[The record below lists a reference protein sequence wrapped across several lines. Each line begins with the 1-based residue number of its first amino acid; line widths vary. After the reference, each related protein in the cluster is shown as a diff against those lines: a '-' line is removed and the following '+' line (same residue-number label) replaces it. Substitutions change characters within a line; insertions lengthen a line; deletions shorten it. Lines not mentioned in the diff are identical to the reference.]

1 MGLPGRRRSG
11 QRLVAPVGVAGVLP
25 PGLLRS
31 LRVVGGAARPGG
43 RSRHAPLLGSTS
55 ERRGAGDL
63 RPAVPVSGVAV
74 GTGHRRTARLVVH
87 LPLDEQCRCVR
98 SLG

>member
-1 MGLPGRRRSG
+1 MGLPGSGRPG
-11 QRLVAPVGVAGVLP
+11 QRLVAPVGVVGVLP
-25 PGLLRS
+25 PGLRCP

-43 RSRHAPLLGSTS
+43 RSRYPPLLGSVP
-55 ERRGAGDL
+55 ECRGAGDL